1 VKLGKPTRRLKDDI
15 KENLKGIGWQSVD
28 WFDLAKD
35 RHKGRTVVKKAM
47 KLCIP

>member
-35 RHKGRTVVKKAM
+35 RHKGRIVVKKAM